1 MRAQQARRLRL
12 MRWGDGR
19 MNREEHEYMNSRH
32 QVAAVTI
39 AVWTVAVSAAAA
51 QDGGRV
57 YAGALFGV
65 STLSADARAV
75 TADTSA
81 SASMYKPEN
90 GIALNAFVG
99 THLGRFFTL
108 QGNYIFNRNGL
119 TLFASTTSQTGGGF
133 YEQPRDSSQHAIVA
147 DALVYF
153 RRRGS
158 GVRPY
163 LGAGLAVV
171 RFTSAAPT
179 QAVARGLTPPSAAI
193 ESTRVALRSH
203 VGIDFAVGRGWTVRY
218 SFSETIGGNPISPRL
233 MPPGE
238 RGMANFQNLFGLLA
252 HF

>member
-1 MRAQQARRLRL
+1 MHRRYQL
-12 MRWGDGR
+12 
-19 MNREEHEYMNSRH
+19 
-32 QVAAVTI
+32 VAVTI
-39 AVWTVAVSAAAA
+39 SASLVAAAPVAA
-51 QDGGRV
+51 QNRDRV
-57 YAGALFGV
+57 YAGALFGI

-75 TADTSA
+75 AAETSA

-90 GIALNAFVG
+90 GIAFNAFVG

-119 TLFASTTSQTGGGF
+119 TLFASTTSRTGGGF

-163 LGAGLAVV
+163 LGTGLAVV

-179 QAVARGLTPPSAAI
+179 QALANGLAPPSGAI

-203 VGIDFAVGRGWTVRY
+203 VGIDVAVGRRWTVRY
-218 SFSETIGGNPISPRL
+218 SFSETIGRNPISPRL

-252 HF
+252 RF